1 MRGIVIKIIV
11 LLIMLVTSACSLGL
25 HETEGRYL
33 VDHINSERNRNKDSE
48 NYYYADKYNI
58 YSYSFKDGKVTECMH
73 LEREDG
79 YFIEDFAVYDEYL
92 YYVKRNDTKYELYRM
107 KQYTKEE
114 ELLLS
119 ANDMILFNGGKEFRY
134 DDYFHIDVYKDY
146 LFFAIVGKYEYICP
160 IEGDILTESI
170 KLHDLFEQD
179 DWSGNIQ
186 QAVYDGII
194 VERYASSE
202 NAYEVS
208 SIRDEQGYKI
218 LYSNMDNSIW
228 VDETLVRFSKDADTE
243 QAQYSLDETGLW
255 NIVSIFKDDRYENSE
270 IYDDYLTV
278 ENGKIIGL
286 LSVSKHWAIYDEL
299 EQNMLDKDV
308 LFELDI
314 ETGKSRKL
322 YDTRNNLTKIIGYQ
336 NGIVYLVKNE
346 KVYAHILETKEET
359 ELFEL
364 PKGLNYIIDWQ
375 ADYLIVREEFCY
387 GQDGDIVM
395 VYPL

>member
-1 MRGIVIKIIV
+1 
-11 LLIMLVTSACSLGL
+11 
-25 HETEGRYL
+25 
-33 VDHINSERNRNKDSE
+33 
-48 NYYYADKYNI
+48 
-58 YSYSFKDGKVTECMH
+58 
-73 LEREDG
+73 
-79 YFIEDFAVYDEYL
+79 
-92 YYVKRNDTKYELYRM
+92 
-107 KQYTKEE
+107 
-114 ELLLS
+114 
-119 ANDMILFNGGKEFRY
+119 
-134 DDYFHIDVYKDY
+134 
-146 LFFAIVGKYEYICP
+146 
-160 IEGDILTESI
+160 
-170 KLHDLFEQD
+170 
-179 DWSGNIQ
+179 
-186 QAVYDGII
+186 
-194 VERYASSE
+194 
-202 NAYEVS
+202 
-208 SIRDEQGYKI
+208 
-218 LYSNMDNSIW
+218 MDNSIW